1 MRLEVSKRTD
11 LALQALAH
19 LDKVGDA
26 NGRDLA
32 TAIATTPA
40 YLPQL
45 VKPLTQN
52 EWIRGVS
59 GPGGGYHLSVDLT
72 EISVLDVIEA
82 MEGETEEDQCV
93 LRGAPCPAPE
103 PCALHDSWLRA
114 RGALLAELGSTSIAT
129 TLQPAPTKGD

>member
-11 LALQALAH
+11 LALQALAY
-19 LDKVGDA
+19 LETVGDV

-32 TAIATTPA
+32 TGIATTPA

-45 VKPLTQN
+45 LKPLTQRD
-52 EWIRGVS
+52 WIRGTS
-59 GPGGGYHLSVDLT
+59 GPGGGYHLSVDLA

-82 MEGETEEDQCV
+82 MEGDTEEDRCV

-114 RGALLAELGSTSIAT
+114 RGALLTELGSTSVAT
-129 TLQPAPTKGD
+129 TLQPAPTKGE